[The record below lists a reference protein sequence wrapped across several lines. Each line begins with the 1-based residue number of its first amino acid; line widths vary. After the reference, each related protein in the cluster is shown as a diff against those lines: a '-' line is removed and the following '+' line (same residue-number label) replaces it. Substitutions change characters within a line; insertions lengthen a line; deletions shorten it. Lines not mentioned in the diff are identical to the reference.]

1 VVVLTTEKMSSSKFV
16 PILSTA
22 GAIPVRNEKG
32 EISMQKVK
40 VNRYISGKRPDY
52 AVEQSSS
59 ESEDEEFVRPKRKVQ
74 TTESDSD
81 ERSVFFLII
90 VFKE

>member
-1 VVVLTTEKMSSSKFV
+1 MSSKKVV

-40 VNRYISGKRPDY
+40 VNRYVSGKRPDY
-52 AVEQSSS
+52 AATHSSSDDSDAEEFIRPQKKRPRGRYEKS
-59 ESEDEEFVRPKRKVQ
+59 ESE
-74 TTESDSD
+74 
-81 ERSVFFLII
+81 ERFSHFHTFSAS
-90 VFKE
+90 